1 MKKMQRNSHNISQKE
16 NLVSNQDLALSKGT
30 KSDLTKTIQLTFLLF
45 LLAIFSYYAMLGDV
59 SMTSLTKMFAK

>member
-1 MKKMQRNSHNISQKE
+1 MKKIHRNSHNISQKE